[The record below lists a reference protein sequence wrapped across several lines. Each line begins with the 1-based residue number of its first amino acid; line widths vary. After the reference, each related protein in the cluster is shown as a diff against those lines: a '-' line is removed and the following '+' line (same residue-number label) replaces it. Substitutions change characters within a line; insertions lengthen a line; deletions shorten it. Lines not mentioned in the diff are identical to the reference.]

1 MFTILL
7 VLTRGLWYFWKKGTS
22 EKGLV
27 KIEDWVFSVHFV
39 LGFQENSIYSLHLF
53 SLRYYKMV
61 QSLAFGFKNDMKNLG
76 NIRQAAESPKS
87 WNSMDYFCSKNT
99 LL

>member
-1 MFTILL
+1 MLTILL
-7 VLTRGLWYFWKKGTS
+7 VLTRLLWYFWKKGTS

-53 SLRYYKMV
+53 SLRYYKIV
-61 QSLAFGFKNDMKNLG
+61 QSLAFGFKNDMKNLD
-76 NIRQAAESPKS
+76 IRQAAGSPKS
-87 WNSMDYFCSKNT
+87 WNSMDYFCSQNI